1 MLKNIRS
8 TGKRIMCIPELLAP
22 AGNPERLQTALHF
35 GADAVYLG
43 MHQMS
48 LRNFADN
55 FTLDQLNEAC
65 VLAHRLN
72 RRVYVAVNAF
82 ARDTELSALPAFL
95 RDVAAAGVDALI
107 VNDPGVVCVAREA
120 VPEMALHLSTQAN
133 TLNARAAAFWYMQ
146 GIRRIVLARELS
158 LKEITALCQSC
169 PPELELELFVHGAMC
184 ISYSGRCLLS
194 NYINGRDSNRGEC
207 AQPCRWTY
215 ELRERGKNGTYF
227 PIEQD
232 ELGTYLLNSGD
243 LNLIAALPEVISTGV
258 HSLKIEGRMKS
269 IYYVAAVVNAY
280 RIALDAYAKAVS
292 AGEPNTTDNFLEEE
306 LEKVSHRPYTTGFA
320 FGNPGANGQAVHSA
334 SYIQTHELSAYVLQ
348 YNAETRCALVEQRN
362 RFYDGDTLEILS
374 PGNIGRSLT
383 VCGLRT
389 EEGESIASA
398 PHPQQRLWIG
408 CSIPV
413 QPGDLLRKKAA
424 AH

>member
-1 MLKNIRS
+1 MRISKNIQNI
-8 TGKRIMCIPELLAP
+8 GKSVMRIPELLAP

-43 MHQMS
+43 MRQMS

-65 VLAHRLN
+65 ARAHRLN

-82 ARDTELSALPAFL
+82 ARDEELRALPAFL
-95 RDVAAAGVDALI
+95 RDVAAADADALI
-107 VNDPGVVCVAREA
+107 VNDPGVICVAREA
-120 VPEMALHLSTQAN
+120 VPEMTLHLSTQAN
-133 TLNARAAAFWYMQ
+133 TLNTRAAAFWHTQ

-158 LKEITALCQSC
+158 LKEIAALRQNC

-215 ELRERGKNGTYF
+215 ELRERGKHGAYF

-243 LNLIAALPEVISTGV
+243 LNLLAALPEVLSTGV

-280 RIALDAYAKAVS
+280 RMALDAYAKALS
-292 AGEPNTTDNFLEEE
+292 TGEPYTPDSLLVEE

-320 FGNPGANGQAVHSA
+320 FGDPGANGQAVHSA

-348 YNAETRCALVEQRN
+348 YDAETGRALVEQRN

-374 PGNIGRSLT
+374 PGNIGRSLIIR
-383 VCGLRT
+383 GMQT
-389 EEGESIASA
+389 EEGENVTSA
-398 PHPQQRLWIG
+398 PHPQQRLWVG
-408 CSIPV
+408 CSTQV
-413 QPGDLLRKKAA
+413 RPGDLLRKKP
-424 AH
+424 